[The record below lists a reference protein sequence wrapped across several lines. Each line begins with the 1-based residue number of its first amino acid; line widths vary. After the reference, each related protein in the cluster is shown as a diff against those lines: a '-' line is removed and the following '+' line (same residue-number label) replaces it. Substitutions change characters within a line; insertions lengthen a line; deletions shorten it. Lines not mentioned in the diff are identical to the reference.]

1 MNSNAMSKSNATVQ
15 SALDVEAAARLRR
28 GLAIVALA
36 LILGGCGSGGGGG
49 SAPTPP
55 APPAAVSLEVA
66 GVAQIEETGNPKVQ
80 VTVRLDAPAVGA
92 VSVALNLAGTA
103 ERDRDYALDADTLS
117 VAPSATSA
125 TAEFDVYR
133 DFEEEGDETIE
144 VSLGAITGNARAG
157 DPSSVTLTVIDG
169 PAATLNKMPS
179 GNGGDDGGGDGAA
192 PEEIEFQL
200 VPLAFDVTEEH
211 VVMILIAQVAP
222 GVPGPVPMV
231 AELSTDPGF
240 SSGVI
245 AVDECYAAPEDSVSE
260 PVFDPVSPVSD
271 PGPGPPEAQLMS
283 PCQVVPL
290 DDPFA
295 AFFANIREFRLPFAD
310 LAPSRRYFVR
320 VWLGEPPPSFELG
333 ASYPN
338 VIANSFATDS
348 EGRLAVRCEAPER
361 MPAGTADPLFAQQW
375 HLVNTGQTAFS
386 DRGGVAGAD
395 LRMTGA
401 TGAGRQGA
409 GVKLAVVDS
418 GLEICHP
425 DLAANTAAGGSF
437 NFAAESRPGAASDD
451 PFNIMS
457 FGDHGTAVAGVAAAV
472 ADNGLGGRG
481 VAPQVTLVAFNPL
494 EAVPAGENGDFD
506 MAAEIAMIKSL
517 GGSASAPDSASV
529 DVFNMSFGSDFP
541 GQNSS
546 EEFARV
552 LRTGTGELRAGRGAV
567 YVKAAGNAFSVCDD
581 EEYPLHHPFHREVG
595 CVGSNSDPDQ
605 NLPWLIAVGGFNA
618 DDVKSSYS
626 SAGANLWV
634 VGPSGEDGEA
644 APAIVTTD
652 QAGAFAGFN
661 LFPEN
666 RLTAE
671 HPLNRDGD
679 YFSAFGGTSAATPA
693 VAGAVAVV
701 LGVRPELTWRDVK
714 HILAGTARRIDPDRA
729 EVRAAFNGTPYVA
742 QHGWQ
747 SNAAG
752 YAFHNWYGFGA
763 VDVDAALAMAA
774 SYTPDSLGAF
784 VESDW
789 FGTGEAAET
798 PVSIPDADGA
808 GASATLNVSGL
819 PEGADIEAVVLAISV
834 DHAAAFDLGVT
845 LRSPS
850 GAASV
855 LNAPFN
861 AALGINPGIMNWH
874 LLSNAFYGEDPNGT
888 WTLHVADLAPAD
900 TGSLSGWRL
909 RIYYGEHGAN

>member
-1 MNSNAMSKSNATVQ
+1 MNSNASLKSGGTVQ
-15 SALDVEAAARLRR
+15 SPLNIKAAGHLRR
-28 GLAIVALA
+28 GLAIVALV
-36 LILGGCGSGGGGG
+36 LILGGCGGGGGGG

-66 GVAQIEETGNPKVQ
+66 GVAEVEETGNPKVQ
-80 VTVRLDAPAVGA
+80 VTARLDAPASGA
-92 VSVALNLAGTA
+92 VTVALSLAGTA

-117 VAPSATSA
+117 VAASATSA

-179 GNGGDDGGGDGAA
+179 GNGDDDGGGDGAVL
-192 PEEIEFQL
+192 EEIELQL
-200 VPLAFDVTEEH
+200 VPLGFDVTEEH
-211 VVMILIAQVAP
+211 VVMILSAQVAP

-245 AVDECYAAPEDSVSE
+245 AIDECYAAPEDPVSE
-260 PVFDPVSPVSD
+260 PVFDPVSD
-271 PGPGPPEAQLMS
+271 PGSGPPEPQLMS
-283 PCQVVPL
+283 PCQVVPF

-295 AFFANIREFRLPFAD
+295 VFFANIREFRLPFAD

-333 ASYPN
+333 ADYPN
-338 VIANSFATDS
+338 VVTNSFATDS

-361 MPAGTADPLFAQQW
+361 MPAGAADPLFAQQW

-401 TGAGRQGA
+401 IGAGRQGA
-409 GVKLAVVDS
+409 GVILAVVDS

-437 NFAAESRPGAASDD
+437 NFAAESRPGAARDD

-494 EAVPAGENGDFD
+494 EAVPAEENGDFE

-529 DVFNMSFGSDFP
+529 DVFNMSFGSDYP
-541 GQNSS
+541 GENSS
-546 EEFARV
+546 EEFERAF
-552 LRTGTGELRAGRGAV
+552 RTGAEELRSGRGAV
-567 YVKAAGNAFSVCDD
+567 YVKAAGNAFSFCDD
-581 EEYPLHHPFHREVG
+581 EYYPLHHPFHRELG

-652 QAGAFAGFN
+652 QAGAFTGFN

-671 HPLNRDGD
+671 HPLNREGD

-693 VAGAVAVV
+693 VAGAVAVL
-701 LGVRPELTWRDVK
+701 LGVRPDLTWRDVK
-714 HILAGTARRIDPDRA
+714 HILASTARRIDPDRA

-747 SNAAG
+747 TNAAG

-763 VDVDAALAMAA
+763 ADVDSALAMAG

-789 FGTGEAAET
+789 FGTGEAADM

-819 PEGADIEAVVLAISV
+819 PEGADIEAVVLEISL
-834 DHAAAFDLGVT
+834 DHDAAFELGVT

-855 LNAPFN
+855 LNPPFN
-861 AALGINPGIMNWH
+861 VALEYNPGIMNWH

-888 WTLHVADLAPAD
+888 WTLHLADLAPAD

-909 RIYYGEHGAN
+909 RFYYGDHGAN